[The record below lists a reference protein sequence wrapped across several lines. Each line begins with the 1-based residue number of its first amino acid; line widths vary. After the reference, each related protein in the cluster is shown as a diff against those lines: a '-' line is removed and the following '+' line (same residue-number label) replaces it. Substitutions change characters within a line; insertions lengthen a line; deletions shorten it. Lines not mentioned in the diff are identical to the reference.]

1 MGVAFRCNSYQNA
14 PANNFVAGHFTIT
27 SRGQIMD
34 KNTDT
39 RSLRIVQQEK
49 LLELQSQQKNLNELK
64 AELDKI
70 NSKIKNHEKLSSE
83 DTKFISELGWLSALS
98 VTIASIAASI

>member
-1 MGVAFRCNSYQNA
+1 
-14 PANNFVAGHFTIT
+14 
-27 SRGQIMD
+27 MD

>member
-1 MGVAFRCNSYQNA
+1 
-14 PANNFVAGHFTIT
+14 
-27 SRGQIMD
+27 MD

-70 NSKIKNHEKLSSE
+70 NSKIKNHEKLSTE